1 MRKSS
6 WKMYNHQICAEIF
19 FTCPSRLCLRER
31 AENQVPELGQQGLE
45 LCLGPLVATVEEDNM
60 LLNWM

>member
-1 MRKSS
+1 MRKSF